1 MGPNVGAWK
10 QCVYE
15 KKPSNFLGCYA
26 DAADRALPVL
36 KGSSKSVDQCSDL
49 CDGYKYFARQ
59 WKGECWCGNDSYS
72 KHGPSTGCDCMG
84 PNVGAWKQCVYEKNS
99 TGSCKSVSRV
109 NTAEPNRGRTGPG
122 FKILNDTPFPIEVS
136 IGQTG
141 PLYWELIQPGK
152 WMYRETGAVW
162 FTLKAYTRF
171 DGKAQIDHWAAV
183 VPVLVIVG
191 SVAAAIATAG
201 SSTAISASVAA
212 GGAAGSVSGAA
223 VVAVAQVLV
232 AAGLKAGTAKQLAAA
247 AATGAVITSTGVT
260 MAVKE
265 AVMDDI
271 GLKEDHVYA
280 SDAGVYAGYPW
291 PFEQKTQAIRV
302 TGGHPGFEAGTTEK
316 GEFMPLMPACMLDTH
331 GHLNKKTQ
339 AIRVTGGH
347 PGFEAGT
354 TEKGECVTVFD
365 KSKLTN
371 LKFECISGSCFVG

>member
-72 KHGPSTGCDCMG
+72 KHGSSTGCDCMG

-232 AAGLKAGTAKQLAAA
+232 AAGLKAGTALYVTTSAA

-316 GEFMPLMPACMLDTH
+316 GE
-331 GHLNKKTQ
+331 
-339 AIRVTGGH
+339 
-347 PGFEAGT
+347 
-354 TEKGECVTVFD
+354 CVTVFD